1 MGVGSCNYKNGK
13 TMLNTTENGGTYY
26 DEYGD
31 LIRMWTWDKKPLQ
44 VTSRATCENQYEK
57 DVERATTYRVNLV
70 LKTRA
75 RGY

>member
-13 TMLNTTENGGTYY
+13 TMLNTTESGGTYY

-44 VTSRATCENQYEK
+44 VTSTVRKA
-57 DVERATTYRVNLV
+57 V
-70 LKTRA
+70 
-75 RGY
+75 